1 MDPTTILSV
10 VNVSAGLTI
19 KCGNV
24 IQALYELA
32 QRYKQAELT
41 ILSVIE
47 ECHTIQL
54 AWTRIEEWAT
64 QNLVRSEE
72 HDELL
77 ERLQRSLYTGQLVMC
92 ALEKDLSSMQ
102 NIPQF
107 SNFRRRTKI
116 VWNER
121 VLQDHQ
127 NRLHAQI
134 GALTLLLEVLSL

>member
-1 MDPTTILSV
+1 ML
-10 VNVSAGLTI
+10 NVSAGLTI

-54 AWTRIEEWAT
+54 AWTRIEKWAI
-64 QNLVRSEE
+64 QQLDGSEE
-72 HDELL
+72 HDEL
-77 ERLQRSLYTGQLVMC
+77 ERLKLSPYTGQLVMC

-102 NIPQF
+102 NTPQF

-116 VWNER
+116 IWNEK
-121 VLQDHQ
+121 VIQDHRS
-127 NRLHAQI
+127 RLHGQI
-134 GALTLLLEVLSL
+134 GALTL

>member
-24 IQALYELA
+24 IRALYELA

-54 AWTRIEEWAT
+54 AWTRIEKWAA
-64 QNLVRSEE
+64 QHLDGSEE

-77 ERLQRSLYTGQLVMC
+77 ERLKLSLYTGQLVMC

-102 NIPQF
+102 NTPQF

-116 VWNER
+116 IWNEK
-121 VLQDHQ
+121 VIQDHRS
-127 NRLHAQI
+127 RLHGQI